1 MAWHSNNVGLCSV
14 LSSKPSAT
22 FSSTSAIVYIPGRAT
37 FTSGSSWYY
46 RNSAIHRRL
55 FETSVYSRPAF
66 IRDPEFI
73 GTRTLEPP
81 AFIRDRRLIETRR
94 LLEDLRYVQDTPICI
109 SPKFADDLVGFTS
122 GKDVA
127 TVEESLQCILN
138 ELSAWSAEWDMQLN
152 ITKTK
157 VVLFGTQQGK
167 VNLVLTVIEQVDCIK
182 YLGVW
187 LDSHVSFMQQAE
199 YAASKATK
207 ATWKINRLMDG
218 RKGLT
223 PKTGI

>member
-1 MAWHSNNVGLCSV
+1 M
-14 LSSKPSAT
+14 
-22 FSSTSAIVYIPGRAT
+22 
-37 FTSGSSWYY
+37 
-46 RNSAIHRRL
+46 
-55 FETSVYSRPAF
+55 
-66 IRDPEFI
+66 
-73 GTRTLEPP
+73 
-81 AFIRDRRLIETRR
+81 
-94 LLEDLRYVQDTPICI
+94 
-109 SPKFADDLVGFTS
+109 
-122 GKDVA
+122 
-127 TVEESLQCILN
+127 EESLQRILN

-167 VNLVLTVIEQVDCIK
+167 VNLVLHGTVIEQVDCIK

>member
-1 MAWHSNNVGLCSV
+1 MYLVSF
-14 LSSKPSAT
+14 LSSRKARVTVNTLVVGDWIESEYG
-22 FSSTSAIVYIPGRAT
+22 TSAGTILGAL
-37 FTSGSSWYY
+37 
-46 RNSAIHRRL
+46 L
-55 FETSVYSRPAF
+55 FIA
-66 IRDPEFI
+66 
-73 GTRTLEPP
+73 
-81 AFIRDRRLIETRR
+81 
-94 LLEDLRYVQDTPICI
+94 YVQDTPICI
-109 SPKFADDLVGFTS
+109 RPKFADDLVGFTS

-167 VNLVLTVIEQVDCIK
+167 VNLVLHGTVIEQVDCIK

-199 YAASKATK
+199 YV
-207 ATWKINRLMDG
+207 RLRSQQSD
-218 RKGLT
+218 
-223 PKTGI
+223 